1 VPDDVDEDTPVQ
13 ELRKTPFCLVKAS
26 SVPAIP
32 RTIQMTVNILMVSRS
47 VNVCGLMTE
56 CQRGGKV
63 SPRAVESPLSHRRL
77 LSTHDHLRADI
88 VVDAFDSFAYLHSFG
103 HYSSLCVLF
112 TSSVELLFA
121 LLRIDSLDLDS
132 MCSSYSH
139 SKLFGISSHLDTIFS
154 SREIFKEIGARA

>member
-1 VPDDVDEDTPVQ
+1 
-13 ELRKTPFCLVKAS
+13 
-26 SVPAIP
+26 
-32 RTIQMTVNILMVSRS
+32 MTVNILMVSRS
-47 VNVCGLMTE
+47 VNLCGLMTE
-56 CQRGGKV
+56 CQRDEKV
-63 SPRAVESPLSHRRL
+63 SPRALQSPLSQRRL
-77 LSTHDHLRADI
+77 LSTHDHLADL

-139 SKLFGISSHLDTIFS
+139 SKIFGTSSHLDTIFA
-154 SREIFKEIGARA
+154 SREISKEIGARA